1 MKRILITSV
10 LALFALA
17 LPGTANAQAKKAPAK
32 SAEKA
37 PAKPADGAAPA
48 PAEPAP
54 APAAAPAAD
63 AKPAD
68 AAAPDAKPAPPE
80 KPKAAAPKKGVKQG
94 TAGKVTAVDAEKKTI
109 TIGKMVYL
117 INDETQYVNKEAPA
131 QLTDVVAGTNVG
143 FSYTA
148 DKAGKRTL
156 VKVNVG
162 VKQDA
167 PKAEG
172 KEKAAEGE
180 KPADGAKPAETAK
193 PKTGTKKG
201 K

>member
-32 SAEKA
+32 
-37 PAKPADGAAPA
+37 PA

-54 APAAAPAAD
+54 APAPAPATD

-80 KPKAAAPKKGVKQG
+80 KPKAEAPKKAVKAQG
-94 TAGKVTAVDAEKKTI
+94 TTGKVAAVDAEKKTI
-109 TIGKMVYL
+109 TIGKTAYAVT
-117 INDETQYVNKEAPA
+117 DETQFVNKEAPA
-131 QLTDVVAGTNVG
+131 ALTDVAVGMNVG
-143 FSYTA
+143 LSYTA

-167 PKAEG
+167 PKADKG
-172 KEKAAEGE
+172 KGEKAA
-180 KPADGAKPAETAK
+180 DGDKPAETAK
-193 PKTGTKKG
+193 PKTGTGKKG